1 MPENTK
7 IRIPRYAVAPLGDGN
22 RRIRSIGLGLVVLVL
37 LAVVATFAILTG
49 LTPLTPTAAVT
60 RGALVANSVLLVMLG
75 LLIVWELVGL
85 GLAWK
90 SGRAGA
96 RLHWR
101 VISMFGLIAAV
112 PAVLVTVL
120 ASITLDQGLDRWFET
135 RTRTIV
141 QNAADVG
148 SAYVLE
154 HARALRGD
162 AIAMATDI
170 DRAKQVY
177 DFDPDRFDAFFN
189 AQGRM
194 RQIPAAFILKQDG
207 TVVTSVKL
215 LDQWENVLM
224 PPPAAIAEAERD
236 GASLI
241 APGQSNQV
249 GVVVELKEFEDQF
262 LYVARPMDARVLS
275 QVRLAQSAAADYRQL
290 EQSRSSTQMAFAVVF
305 LGVTLA
311 LLLAAIWVGI
321 GFANRL
327 VAPIQRLVLA
337 ADYVSKGNL
346 MVEVP
351 VRAKEGD
358 LALLGQTFNKMTV
371 ELRSQ
376 RAELVAANEQ
386 IDQRRRFTE
395 AVLSGV
401 NSGVIGVGRSG
412 EVTLANRAALVLLDT
427 SEANVLGKALAD
439 VMPEIAPVMSEIDVE
454 PSHRTRH
461 TQVVINRDGQ
471 DRTLNVRINPETEG
485 SDQSNA
491 VVTLDDIT
499 DLVTAQRSAA
509 WADVARRIAHEIK
522 NPLTP
527 IQLSAERIRRRFG
540 KLITDD
546 GRAVF
551 DQCVDTIIRQVG
563 DIERMVNEFSAFARM
578 PKPKQTPG
586 DVLEPLKES
595 VFLISVAHPDI
606 TFTSHLPDGPVISRF
621 DARLLSQAFTN
632 VVKNATE
639 AIAAVPAETLG
650 RGTIDVHARTEDG
663 AIIIDVID
671 NGIGLPQENRNRL
684 LEPYVTTREKGTGL
698 GLAIVRKILEDHGG
712 RIELLDAPAVASGG
726 RGAMMRLVLPLG
738 AEEPADSRPDVAA
751 SGVETQP
758 TVAPGATAQT
768 QPDAASVRE
777 KESG

>member
-1 MPENTK
+1 MCW
-7 IRIPRYAVAPLGDGN
+7 
-22 RRIRSIGLGLVVLVL
+22 S
-37 LAVVATFAILTG
+37 
-49 LTPLTPTAAVT
+49 TPA
-60 RGALVANSVLLVMLG
+60 
-75 LLIVWELVGL
+75 
-85 GLAWK
+85 
-90 SGRAGA
+90 
-96 RLHWR
+96 
-101 VISMFGLIAAV
+101 
-112 PAVLVTVL
+112 
-120 ASITLDQGLDRWFET
+120 
-135 RTRTIV
+135 
-141 QNAADVG
+141 
-148 SAYVLE
+148 
-154 HARALRGD
+154 ALRGD

-170 DRAKQVY
+170 DRARQVY
-177 DFDPDRFDAFFN
+177 DFDPDRFDAFFS

-194 RQIPAAFILKQDG
+194 RQIPAAFILKKDG

-249 GVVVELKEFEDQF
+249 GVVVELKDFEDQF

-578 PKPKQTPG
+578 AEAEADAG
-586 DVLEPLKES
+586 RCAGAAEGVG
-595 VFLISVAHPDI
+595 VPD
-606 TFTSHLPDGPVISRF
+606 
-621 DARLLSQAFTN
+621 
-632 VVKNATE
+632 
-639 AIAAVPAETLG
+639 LG
-650 RGTIDVHARTEDG
+650 RAPRHHLHLAPAGRPRDQPFRRPPPVAGLHQCGEERHGGDRGGAGRNAWPRHDRRPCPHRRGRGRHRRHRQRHRPAAGKPQPAAGAVCHHAREG
-663 AIIIDVID
+663 HRAR
-671 NGIGLPQENRNRL
+671 PRHRAQ
-684 LEPYVTTREKGTGL
+684 
-698 GLAIVRKILEDHGG
+698 
-712 RIELLDAPAVASGG
+712 
-726 RGAMMRLVLPLG
+726 
-738 AEEPADSRPDVAA
+738 DS
-751 SGVETQP
+751 
-758 TVAPGATAQT
+758 
-768 QPDAASVRE
+768 
-777 KESG
+777 

>member
-1 MPENTK
+1 MPDTTK
-7 IRIPRYAVAPLGDGN
+7 IRIPRNAVAPLGDGN
-22 RRIRSIGLGLVVLVL
+22 RRIRSVGLGLVVVVL
-37 LAVVATFAILTG
+37 LSVIATFAVLTG
-49 LTPLTPTAAVT
+49 LTPLVPTAAVT
-60 RGALVANSVLLVMLG
+60 RGALVANSVLLVMLA
-75 LLIVWELVGL
+75 LLIGWELVGL

-112 PAVLVTVL
+112 PAVLVTGL

-170 DRAKQVY
+170 DRARQVY
-177 DFDPDRFDAFFN
+177 DFDPDRFDAFFM

-194 RQIPAAFILKQDG
+194 RQIPAAYILRKDG
-207 TVVTSVKL
+207 AVVTSIKL
-215 LDQWENVLM
+215 LDKWENVLM
-224 PPPAAIAEAERD
+224 PPPAALEEAARD

-249 GVVVELKEFEDQF
+249 GVVVELKEFEEQF
-262 LYVARPMDARVLS
+262 LYVARPMDAKVLS
-275 QVRLAQSAAADYRQL
+275 QVRLAQSAASDYRQL
-290 EQSRSSTQMAFAVVF
+290 EQSRSSSQMAFAVVF

-327 VAPIQRLVLA
+327 VSPIQRLILA

-346 MVEVP
+346 LVEVP
-351 VRAKEGD
+351 IRAREGD
-358 LALLGQTFNKMTV
+358 LAQLGQTFNKMTT

-401 NSGVIGVGRSG
+401 NSGVIGVGHAG
-412 EVTLANRAALVLLDT
+412 EVTLANRAALALLDT
-427 SEANVLGKALAD
+427 SEANILGKPLAEI
-439 VMPEIAPVMSEIDVE
+439 MPEIAPVVGEIAAE
-454 PSHRTRH
+454 HSHRTRH
-461 TQVVINRDGQ
+461 TQVVLRRNGQ

-485 SDQSNA
+485 SDESNA

-540 KLITDD
+540 KFVAED

-563 DIERMVNEFSAFARM
+563 DIERMVNEFSSFARM
-578 PKPKQTPG
+578 PKPKQTAG
-586 DVLEPLKES
+586 DVLEPLKEA
-595 VFLISVAHPDI
+595 VFLLSVAHPEI
-606 TFTSHLPDGPVISRF
+606 TFTSHLPEPPLPARF

-639 AIAAVPAETLG
+639 AIAAVPPETLG
-650 RGTIDVHARTEDG
+650 HGAIDIHARAENG
-663 AIIIDVID
+663 FIIVDVVD
-671 NGIGLPQENRNRL
+671 NGIGLPTEDRNRL

-698 GLAIVRKILEDHGG
+698 GLAIVRKIIEDHGG
-712 RIELLDAPAVASGG
+712 RIELLDAPAVATGG
-726 RGAMMRLVLPLG
+726 RGAMMRLILPQDL
-738 AEEPADSRPDVAA
+738 AASADDHADAA
-751 SGVETQP
+751 SGVETKS
-758 TVAPGATAQT
+758 TVAPGATAAT
-768 QPDAASVRE
+768 EPDALGVRRTE
-777 KESG
+777 NG

>member
-1 MPENTK
+1 MPDTLK

-22 RRIRSIGLGLVVLVL
+22 RRIRSIGLGLVVVVL
-37 LAVVATFAILTG
+37 LSVVATFALLTG
-49 LTPLTPTAAVT
+49 LTPLAPTAAVT

-85 GLAWK
+85 GVAWK

-101 VISMFGLIAAV
+101 VISMFALIAAL

-162 AIAMATDI
+162 AIAMASDI
-170 DRAKQVY
+170 DRARQVY
-177 DFDPDRFDAFFN
+177 DFDPERFDAFFA

-194 RQIPAAFILKQDG
+194 RQIPAAFILRADG
-207 TVVTSVKL
+207 AVVTSIKL
-215 LDQWENVLM
+215 LDGWENILM
-224 PPPAAIAEAERD
+224 PPKAAIEEAARD
-236 GASLI
+236 GASPI

-249 GVVVELKEFEDQF
+249 GVVVALKEFEDQF
-262 LYVARPMDARVLS
+262 LYVARPLDAKVLG
-275 QVRLAQSAAADYRQL
+275 QVRLAQSAASDYRQL

-305 LGVTLA
+305 VGVTLA

-327 VAPIQRLVLA
+327 VAPIQRLILA
-337 ADYVSKGNL
+337 ADYVSRGNL
-346 MVEVP
+346 LVEVP
-351 VRAKEGD
+351 IRAKEGD
-358 LALLGQTFNKMTV
+358 LAQLGQTFNKMTT

-401 NSGVIGVGRSG
+401 NSGVIGVGRAG
-412 EVTLANRAALVLLDT
+412 EVTLANRAALALLDT
-427 SEANVLGKALAD
+427 SEANILGKALAD
-439 VMPEIAPVMSEIDVE
+439 VMPEIAPVMSEIAAE
-454 PSHRTRH
+454 NSHRTRH
-461 TQVVINRDGQ
+461 AQVVLSRNGQ
-471 DRTLNVRINPETEG
+471 DRTLNLRINPETEG
-485 SDQSNA
+485 SDESNA

-499 DLVTAQRSAA
+499 DLVLAQRSAA

-540 KLITDD
+540 KHVADD

-563 DIERMVNEFSAFARM
+563 DIERMVNEFSSFARM
-578 PKPKQTPG
+578 PKPKQALG
-586 DVLEPLKES
+586 DILEPLKES
-595 VFLISVAHPDI
+595 VFLISVAHPEI
-606 TFTSHLPDGPVISRF
+606 TFTSHLPETPLFARF
-621 DARLLSQAFTN
+621 DARLMSQAFTN

-639 AIAAVPAETLG
+639 AIAAVPPEELG
-650 RGTIDVHARTEDG
+650 HGTVDIHARAEDDL
-663 AIIIDVID
+663 IVVDVID
-671 NGIGLPQENRNRL
+671 NGIGLPHENRNRL

-712 RIELLDAPAVASGG
+712 RIELLDAPAAAGGG
-726 RGAMMRLVLPLG
+726 RGAMMRLVLP
-738 AEEPADSRPDVAA
+738 ADASSDSA
-751 SGVETQP
+751 SGVEAQSTA
-758 TVAPGATAQT
+758 APGAAAATGT
-768 QPDAASVRE
+768 DAASVRE